1 MTTQASSF
9 LRSTPRW
16 VAMLLLS
23 VMVIGPLYWVT
34 ASSFKGRQE
43 ILRRTP
49 TLFPESFTLDNF
61 KQLFTAT
68 DYSVYLSNS
77 IIVALLTALT
87 TVLVAFC
94 GAYGLYRM
102 RIPGGEKVAGAI
114 LLAYM
119 IPGTLLLVPLY
130 QVFAQLQLVNTRTA
144 LVIVNVAFTAP
155 FCTWLL
161 RGFFFAIPKDIDEAA
176 AIDGAGPFRTMF
188 QIVLPLLA
196 PGLAT
201 VAVYAFVYSWTEFV
215 FASQL
220 LVNDELKTL
229 PIGLSAIMG
238 QYTVNWGLL
247 MGGTVFTMLPAIIPF
262 LFVGRYFI
270 GGLTAGAV
278 K

>member
-1 MTTQASSF
+1 MTAHSSSVF
-9 LRSTPRW
+9 KNTPRW
-16 VAMLLLS
+16 VAMLLLTAL
-23 VMVIGPLYWVT
+23 VIGPLYWVT
-34 ASSFKGRQE
+34 ASSFKGREE

-49 TLFPESFTLDNF
+49 TLFPESFTVDNF
-61 KQLFTAT
+61 RQLFTAT
-68 DYSVYLSNS
+68 DYSIYLSNS
-77 IIVALLTALT
+77 FIIALLTSLF

-102 RIPGGEKVAGAI
+102 RIPGGGKVAGAI

-176 AIDGAGPFRTMF
+176 AIDGAGPVRTMF

-220 LVNDELKTL
+220 LVSDELKTL

-247 MGGTVFTMLPAIIPF
+247 MGGTVFTMLPAIVPF

-270 GGLTAGAV
+270 SGLTAGAV

>member
-1 MTTQASSF
+1 MSTAA
-9 LRSTPRW
+9 LIRKTPRW
-16 VAMLLLS
+16 LS
-23 VMVIGPLYWVT
+23 MAFLTVLVIGPLYWVT
-34 ASSFKGRQE
+34 ASSFKNREE
-43 ILRRTP
+43 ILRRDVTI
-49 TLFPESFTLDNF
+49 FPESITFRNYE
-61 KQLFTAT
+61 QLFNAT
-68 DYSVYLSNS
+68 DYSTYLSNS
-77 IIVALLTALT
+77 LIVALMTALFSL
-87 TVLVAFC
+87 LVSFS
-94 GAYGLYRM
+94 GAYGLYRVG
-102 RIPGGEKVAGAI
+102 IPGGNKIAGLV

-130 QVFAQLQLVNTRTA
+130 QVFAELQLVNTRTA
-144 LVIVNVAFTAP
+144 LILVNVAFTAP

-161 RGFFFAIPKDIDEAA
+161 RGFFFAIPKDLDEAA
-176 AIDGAGPFRTMF
+176 AIDGAGPIRTMV

-201 VAVYAFVYSWTEFV
+201 VAVYAFVFSWTEFV

-220 LVNDELKTL
+220 LVSDELKTL

-247 MGGTVFTMLPAIIPF
+247 MAGTVLTMLPAIVPF
-262 LFVGRYFI
+262 LFVGKYFI